1 MSALVADGSG
11 LALTSPGGQHRLTL
25 AGDCLVSGDG
35 VTYERSAG
43 VWQILDPSRL
53 DEVAQFTTAY
63 ARVRAAE
70 GRGSNS
76 AEYYSALPYQDLTG
90 KLQSQWTQRA
100 ASFDQFGM
108 ALARIR
114 QSGVLVDVGAGN
126 CWLAARMAAA
136 GWTALAIDIN
146 ADLHDGLGA
155 AHHHGQDLCVVQATM
170 DAQPLADHSADIVVF
185 NASIHYSRSVL
196 ESLEESLRVLRLDG
210 TLVVMDSPVYQ
221 DPDAG
226 RRMVAEASRHIE
238 AELGVPAAP
247 LAGQGFVTDTELA
260 EASRAFGVAWR
271 DVGAEIRGGLRAVKR
286 RVAAVRARRE
296 LARRPVL
303 FGTRQEAISP

>member
-43 VWQILDPSRL
+43 VWQILDSSRL
-53 DEVAQFTTAY
+53 DEVAQFTSAY

-76 AEYYSALPYQDLTG
+76 AEYYKALPYQDLTG

-108 ALARIR
+108 ALERIR
-114 QSGVLVDVGAGN
+114 QPGVLVDVGAGN
-126 CWLAARMAAA
+126 CWLAARMAAI

-146 ADLHDGLGA
+146 ADLHDGLGVVCQGNIDVYPPRGRYQLIIHQIQPEGIGA
-155 AHHHGQDLCVVQATM
+155 LELAFRQLRDKLTKEGLFEPAHKRPLLSSNNDATMIPPSPFSAPQVRISSPSMLCNPPLCVAT
-170 DAQPLADHSADIVVF
+170 QTLP
-185 NASIHYSRSVL
+185 
-196 ESLEESLRVLRLDG
+196 RV
-210 TLVVMDSPVYQ
+210 SP
-221 DPDAG
+221 
-226 RRMVAEASRHIE
+226 
-238 AELGVPAAP
+238 
-247 LAGQGFVTDTELA
+247 
-260 EASRAFGVAWR
+260 
-271 DVGAEIRGGLRAVKR
+271 
-286 RVAAVRARRE
+286 
-296 LARRPVL
+296 
-303 FGTRQEAISP
+303 